1 MKYIV
6 IVRGKL
12 KTADEKQSQAVHDAT
27 IAMVGPSG
35 RAMGNIG
42 HRACLNPQDR
52 TQFLHHFFG
61 IVQRAEDTVA
71 VDLQLAAVRFG
82 QAAELALV
90 APTREGEAGRLP
102 MRVSHSSLATP

>member
-1 MKYIV
+1 MKYVV

-42 HRACLNPQDR
+42 HRACLNPADR
-52 TQFLHHFFG
+52 TQFL
-61 IVQRAEDTVA
+61 A
-71 VDLQLAAVRFG
+71 VDTWDNLEGPQKLLADPTLAEEFG
-82 QAAELALV
+82 KLFDGPPDVTIWA
-90 APTREGEAGRLP
+90 EAGWEGW
-102 MRVSHSSLATP
+102 